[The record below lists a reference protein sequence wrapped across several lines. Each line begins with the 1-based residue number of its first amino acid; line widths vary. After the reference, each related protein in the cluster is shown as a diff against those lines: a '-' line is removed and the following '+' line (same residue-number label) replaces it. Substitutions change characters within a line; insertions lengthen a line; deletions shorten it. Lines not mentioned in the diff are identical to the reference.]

1 MMFLDWQLSRYAS
14 PVLDVFFFI
23 FSATDKSF
31 RDRHCQNL
39 LKLYHSTLSASIR
52 KMGSDPEKLYSI
64 EKFENDLKKYGPYAL
79 IFGVFII
86 QFCIVDQKNVM
97 DLDEYTELLKDGKDC
112 NLLIDFDENE
122 LFLELANDVVEDIFN
137 YGYVE

>member
-1 MMFLDWQLSRYAS
+1 
-14 PVLDVFFFI
+14 
-23 FSATDKSF
+23 
-31 RDRHCQNL
+31 
-39 LKLYHSTLSASIR
+39 
-52 KMGSDPEKLYSI
+52 MGSDPEKLYSI

-112 NLLIDFDENE
+112 NLLVDFDENE
-122 LFLELANDVVEDIFN
+122 LFLELANDIVEDIFN